1 MSRAERRQDHKKKQR
16 KRVLLALFLLFW
28 ILFILFMSTRTYQ
41 QQTIRPLLIQ
51 TVQKLNIDFEL
62 PDIRISY
69 GGHTNSLRNNP
80 YGFTEFVFRK
90 CAHMFVYGILTLAA
104 HMILKKRWGP
114 TLTVYWVPLVITLL
128 IASTDE
134 FLQRFSAGRT
144 SSFDDV
150 LLDLTGGCI
159 AILLYVLFQY
169 VRHKRKV

>member
-1 MSRAERRQDHKKKQR
+1 MLSRQKNRSNIRGIKQ
-16 KRVLLALFLLFW
+16 VIIVALFLLFW
-28 ILFILFMSTRTYQ
+28 VLFILFMSTRTYQ

-51 TVQKLNIDFEL
+51 TVQKLDIDFEL

-114 TLTVYWVPLVITLL
+114 ALKVYWVPLVITLL
-128 IASTDE
+128 IACADE

-144 SSFDDV
+144 PSFDDV

-159 AILLYVLFQY
+159 AILLYVLVQY
-169 VRHKRKV
+169 VQHKRKV

>member
-1 MSRAERRQDHKKKQR
+1 MLSRQKNRSNIRGIKQ
-16 KRVLLALFLLFW
+16 VIIVALFLLFW
-28 ILFILFMSTRTYQ
+28 VLFILFMSTRTYQ

-51 TVQKLNIDFEL
+51 TVQKLDIDFEL

-104 HMILKKRWGP
+104 HMILKKRWGH
-114 TLTVYWVPLVITLL
+114 TLKVYWVPLVITLL
-128 IASTDE
+128 IACADE

-144 SSFDDV
+144 PSFDDV

-159 AILLYVLFQY
+159 AILLYVLVQY
-169 VRHKRKV
+169 VQHKRKV

>member
-16 KRVLLALFLLFW
+16 RRILLVLFLLFW

-51 TVQKLNIDFEL
+51 TVQKLDIHFEL

-104 HMILKKRWGP
+104 HMILKKRWGNS
-114 TLTVYWVPLVITLL
+114 LKVYGVPLGITFL
-128 IASTDE
+128 IASADE

-144 SSFDDV
+144 ASFDDV

-159 AILLYVLFQY
+159 AILVYVLVQY
-169 VRHKRKV
+169 VQHKRKV